1 MNRKILLLVLLCCFS
16 FTTFSKTY
24 QIQFKANSSN
34 LNPKKG
40 DEFVIQLKFKLD
52 KFWHTYPLK
61 EQIGPDGI
69 GPKQTEIK
77 VKPSDK
83 IVLNG
88 NIQTSKTLRSFDS
101 TFNMFVE
108 SFEGSGFYLIPVK
121 AKKDLN
127 FTKDSILVEVYTQ
140 FCDTMRCIDNEF
152 NIPISK
158 ELFKVDDAKDIDTS
172 TAKVQVAQV
181 DNNPHNNS
189 KVQGQAT
196 PSNSKNVNKTDSQK
210 EFDKAIEKG
219 IGSFIWL
226 AIGAGAL
233 SLLTPCVFP
242 MVPITV
248 SFFTKR
254 AEKAHKK
261 GLRDSLIFATGII
274 STFTV
279 IGLVFTSITG
289 SAGGLSDLA
298 ANAWFNLVL
307 AIIIVILA
315 LNLFGAFEIQLP
327 TSILNKLNAKSQ
339 GNGLTAIFLM
349 GLTFSLTSFTCTVPF
364 VSLALGSAATGKWFY
379 PIIGMLAYSTVFAAP
394 FFLLSLFPKVLKS
407 LPKSGGWMNNIKVV
421 FGFLEL
427 AFAIKFFSNVDLA
440 WDLNILPREVFLS
453 FWIACFLLAT
463 LYILGFYKM
472 KLDSETDRVGG
483 VRAMFA
489 IAFATIT
496 IYLIFGLSG
505 KTFFNDL
512 NSYLPPYTFAAKEAS
527 MISAGVIEKEEEWIM
542 DYKTGI
548 EKAKKEGKNVF
559 VDFTGY
565 TCVNCRWMEQNIFP
579 DQTVKEL
586 MSKYVLIR
594 LYTDRRQ
601 EPELTNKKMQ
611 ENKYGSIE
619 LPLYVILKPN
629 EEYIGSQAFDR
640 DKNKFIK
647 FLKNGLSK

>member
-1 MNRKILLLVLLCCFS
+1 MICKLFLFFILLS
-16 FTTFSKTY
+16 ISTTAFSKAD

-40 DEFVIQLKFKLD
+40 DEFQIQVKFTLD
-52 KFWHTYPLK
+52 KHWHTYPMK

-69 GPKQTEIK
+69 GPTATEIK
-77 VKPSDK
+77 VKPESK
-83 IVLNG
+83 IILNG
-88 NIQTSKTLRSFDS
+88 KITSSKTIKKYDESFKM
-101 TFNMFVE
+101 NVE
-108 SFEGSGFYLIPVK
+108 SFEGSGFYIIPVK

-127 FTKDSILVEVYTQ
+127 FTKDSILVEIYTQ
-140 FCDTMRCIDNEF
+140 YCDTTCIVKEF

-158 ELFKVDDAKDIDTS
+158 ELFKISEAKEIDTS
-172 TAKVQVAQV
+172 SSIASISKVE
-181 DNNPHNNS
+181 NNS
-189 KVQGQAT
+189 STTNKTQKPAIT
-196 PSNSKNVNKTDSQK
+196 NKTDSQK
-210 EFDKAIEKG
+210 EFDAAIQKG

-261 GLRDSLIFATGII
+261 GLRDSLIFASGII

-279 IGLVFTSITG
+279 IGFAVSLIFG
-289 SAGGLSDLA
+289 GAGGLSDLA
-298 ANAWFNLVL
+298 ANGWFNLVL
-307 AIIIVILA
+307 AIVIVILA

-327 TSILNKLNAKSQ
+327 TSLLNKLNAKSQ

-379 PIIGMLAYSTVFAAP
+379 PIIGMLAYSSVFAAP

-421 FGFLEL
+421 FGFLEI

-440 WDLNILPREVFLS
+440 WNLNMLPREVFLS
-453 FWIACFLLAT
+453 AWIACLLLAT
-463 LYILGFYKM
+463 LYILGFFKM

-483 VRAMFA
+483 IRAMFA
-489 IAFATIT
+489 IAFATFT

-527 MISAGVIEKEEEWIM
+527 FGTLGLAEKEEEWIM

-548 EKAKKEGKNVF
+548 EKAKKESKNVF
-559 VDFTGY
+559 IDFTGY

-579 DQTVKEL
+579 DQSVKEL
-586 MSKYVLIR
+586 MNKYVLIR

-611 ENKYGSIE
+611 ETEFRSIE
-619 LPLYVILKPN
+619 LPLYVIKTKD
-629 EEYIGSQAFDR
+629 EKFIASRTFGR
-640 DKNKFIK
+640 DKSKFIE
-647 FLKNGLSK
+647 FLKNGLASK